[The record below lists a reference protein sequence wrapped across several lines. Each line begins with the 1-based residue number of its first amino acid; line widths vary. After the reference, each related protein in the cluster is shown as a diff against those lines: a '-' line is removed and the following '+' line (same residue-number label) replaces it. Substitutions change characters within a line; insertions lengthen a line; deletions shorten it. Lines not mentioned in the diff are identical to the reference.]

1 MKALIFITGLIFGL
15 WLSKVKAQYNLDA
28 YIDIALKNNPS
39 LKAYQ
44 FRSNA
49 MQQKIKPSKALDD
62 PMLSIGIM
70 NLPTNFSFGQDM
82 MTMKQIGIHQNFS
95 VSKKYFLKGNIA
107 QKEFE
112 ASVYQTKAQELFITK
127 QVKQQ
132 YYDLYA
138 QTKSIEITQHSIDI
152 LKTYIEIANTKYSTG
167 HGTQQDV
174 FKAQVE
180 LTKMQSELIT
190 MKSMKENMIA
200 AFNTLLYR
208 NISDSVVIPTE
219 IKFQKIDLQM
229 DSLVKDALQNNPE
242 LLSLKEIL
250 NRDSIAFKLAETSK
264 IPDFSAELWY
274 GQRQATTPDGKKA
287 PDMLGFGFGLTL
299 PVYSKQKQNPFIA
312 ESRINIQTSQSQIE
326 ALQNEIKLMLHHAM
340 TEILKNEKLISLY
353 EKQLIPQAIENLNSG
368 IIGYQQ
374 DKIDFMTLTDNFI
387 SLYNYRIQYYQLIAD
402 YYKAITELETLT
414 GKKIK
419 L

>member
-1 MKALIFITGLIFGL
+1 MKALIFITGLVFGL

-44 FRSNA
+44 FQSNA

-95 VSKKYFLKGNIA
+95 VSKKYFLKSNIA

-138 QTKSIEITQHSIDI
+138 QTKAIEITQNSIEL

-167 HGTQQDV
+167 QGTQQDV

-180 LTKMQSELIT
+180 LTKMQSELIK

-229 DSLVKDALQNNPE
+229 DSLVKDAFQNNPE
-242 LLSLKEIL
+242 LLSLKKIL

-274 GQRQATTPDGKKA
+274 GQRQALMPDGKKA
-287 PDMLGFGFGLTL
+287 PDMLGFSFGLTL

-312 ESRINIQTSQSQIE
+312 ESQINIQTSQSQIE
-326 ALQNEIKLMLHHAM
+326 VLQNEIKLMLHHVM

-374 DKIDFMTLTDNFI
+374 NKIDFMTLTDNFI